1 MANHQSSEKRIRQTE
16 KRRLH
21 NRYYANTSADPY
33 GTAWDGAQGDGL
45 DLTQRA
51 GGVIA
56 EGFGYVG

>member
-1 MANHQSSEKRIRQTE
+1 MKIMPQLTADIH
-16 KRRLH
+16 
-21 NRYYANTSADPY
+21 TSADPY